1 MIIMIIIVNW
11 ILIMSTF
18 AAREAKTR
26 FGELLDTAQREP
38 VTIEKHGRR
47 VAVVLSA
54 NEYDA
59 LVAIK
64 REQLLAELQVGLDQL
79 ERGEGRAYD
88 EAGLDDLADRAKQAG
103 VDPARPKRPS

>member
-1 MIIMIIIVNW
+1 
-11 ILIMSTF
+11 MSTF

-54 NEYDA
+54 SEYDA
-59 LVAIK
+59 LVAVK

-79 ERGEGRAYD
+79 DRGEGRDYD
-88 EAGLDDLADRAKQAG
+88 EAGLDELAER
-103 VDPARPKRPS
+103 VKRGGAELCGPE

>member
-1 MIIMIIIVNW
+1 
-11 ILIMSTF
+11 MSTF

-88 EAGLDDLADRAKQAG
+88 ESGLGDLADRAKQAG

>member
-1 MIIMIIIVNW
+1 MTTI
-11 ILIMSTF
+11 

-54 NEYDA
+54 SEYDA
-59 LVAIK
+59 LVQMK
-64 REQLLAELQVGLDQL
+64 RDRILAEIQIGLDQID
-79 ERGEGRAYD
+79 RGEGTAYD
-88 EAGLDDLADRAKQAG
+88 QAGLDDLAERIKRAGAERRRG
-103 VDPARPKRPS
+103 AAS